1 MLQIFLQLWR
11 FNSSGSIF
19 NILPLQAE
27 GARWGVPRGEIRGGC
42 GGSCW
47 GHGAGTAGC
56 GVTRSQRLL
65 GGTRGG
71 AHGSGSSQFLV
82 LVSLQTPAPRAMGS
96 RWALPYALQ
105 AKKTP
110 KLSRNFP
117 WMCPLLAPHVPAVL
131 LCCHRPH
138 RAHEGMDGAGES
150 PGRICT
156 KGSGAWMW
164 LWHGEDTE
172 PGLSPG
178 CQGAPPRPRS
188 NARGAA
194 GGKGRGWE
202 MAREDEQVGNKWGR
216 LRSCVQGGFGAW

>member
-1 MLQIFLQLWR
+1 MVVPMGPVHPNSWCWFPCKPQLLEPWDR
-11 FNSSGSIF
+11 AGLSPVLFKHVQCLWF
-19 NILPLQAE
+19 RVIL
-27 GARWGVPRGEIRGGC
+27 
-42 GGSCW
+42 
-47 GHGAGTAGC
+47 
-56 GVTRSQRLL
+56 
-65 GGTRGG
+65 
-71 AHGSGSSQFLV
+71 
-82 LVSLQTPAPRAMGS
+82 
-96 RWALPYALQ
+96 
-105 AKKTP
+105 KKKPP

-117 WMCPLLAPHVPAVL
+117 WMCPLLAPRVPAVL

-164 LWHGEDTE
+164 PWHGEDTE

-188 NARGAA
+188 NTRGAA